1 MIRRGL
7 YRAVALKC
15 RDCISV
21 DRLLLETW
29 FSMSTSDHSFRH
41 SLSPNSFNDEV
52 GNEVE
57 SSIELIGERSMV
69 VPDVFAVLQLL

>member
-1 MIRRGL
+1 
-7 YRAVALKC
+7 
-15 RDCISV
+15 
-21 DRLLLETW
+21 
-29 FSMSTSDHSFRH
+29 MSTSDHSFRH